1 MIQDALERHG
11 FVVVAGLVTPETC
24 KFLAESVIEDVARI
38 RERREPTR
46 HELGTA
52 PGHLQLG
59 LRRYGDYV
67 SAEVVAN
74 PLLESA
80 VAAVLG
86 QGAWLGFYNG
96 NVNCPGSGHQPWH
109 FDRPYTWKTPDEA
122 AADGVA
128 WPPPTTT
135 LSCSLALSNI
145 TVEIGATEVL
155 PGTHHETAVTKWP
168 AGERPQN
175 HPHLL
180 EKWGPAVAMEIPM
193 GGICLRDPRM
203 WHRGVPNLSEL
214 VRPMMA
220 LTYHSGRAKH
230 WRGLVRRDLTEEMR
244 LQCETDASLRQM
256 DDDSLGDGRL
266 VFQSTARRAFE
277 APQGDVERNV
287 RFVEEPTVVNH
298 FLDAHMLGGAR
309 VQQGGEP
316 APWLDP

>member
-1 MIQDALERHG
+1 MSETTLPAASVHEKVTVVLPRGKAVGAL
-11 FVVVAGLVTPETC
+11 FVTVVVPTVSLQEAARNARTSA
-24 KFLAESVIEDVARI
+24 AEA
-38 RERREPTR
+38 
-46 HELGTA
+46 GTA
-52 PGHLQLG
+52 AS
-59 LRRYGDYV
+59 D
-67 SAEVVAN
+67 S
-74 PLLESA
+74 
-80 VAAVLG
+80 
-86 QGAWLGFYNG
+86 
-96 NVNCPGSGHQPWH
+96 
-109 FDRPYTWKTPDEA
+109 
-122 AADGVA
+122 
-128 WPPPTTT
+128 
-135 LSCSLALSNI
+135 
-145 TVEIGATEVL
+145 TEVL